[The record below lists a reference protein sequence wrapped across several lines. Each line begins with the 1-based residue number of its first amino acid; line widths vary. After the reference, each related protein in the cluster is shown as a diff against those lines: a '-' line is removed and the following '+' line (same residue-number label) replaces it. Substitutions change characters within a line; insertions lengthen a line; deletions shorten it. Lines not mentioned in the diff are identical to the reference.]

1 MIFGLNLE
9 QITINTN
16 FLKMFFMEICI
27 GYSCLKITNSRI
39 EAYNKS
45 ILVIIY
51 FFVISIISSII
62 RYQVDY
68 LASIIVLIFLLTLV
82 YSKLTKS
89 NWGYA
94 TLVVLISYSVNYI
107 FIFIGAIIDF
117 FINTIYII
125 TNDYLNLGIIT
136 IVQIFLLLNTV
147 KIRRIKHGIE
157 YLNNKIKD
165 EYLDIIIL
173 NISVIITFCSV
184 LFNSMDIDKVY
195 FKQLFFSFIIFAI
208 IMFVTIQKSIQ
219 LYYKQK
225 LLIQDLTET
234 KSDLKKSKQ
243 EIQKL
248 EKENI
253 ELSKKNHS
261 FNHKY
266 KALEHKLKE
275 HLLKT
280 EIAEEISLKDQLD
293 DLSKEIYV
301 VPQNTDLSKTNI
313 EKIDDMLKFMQSE
326 CDEHKITFNLQVIG
340 NIYHM
345 TNNFISQEELQILI
359 ADHIKDAIIAI
370 NHSDNINKSI
380 LVKLGKIE
388 DYYGLYIYDSGIEF
402 DKETLENLGKKPITT
417 HINEGGSGMG
427 FMNTFDTLRRHNAS
441 LIIEELGKPCKENFT
456 KIIKFRFDGKNEFKV
471 ISYRNK

>member
-1 MIFGLNLE
+1 MMKDLNFVFENKNVEIFIQIIKTAMIA
-9 QITINTN
+9 ICVYYTN
-16 FLKMFFMEICI
+16 F
-27 GYSCLKITNSRI
+27 KITNKKINFDIFFVLNIIILIVVSLLSVFVRYRI
-39 EAYNKS
+39 NVFLGILSLILLISVIFSFCKAINSVTITVISTAINYSISFCSIIINFVLNKIFNIYNDY
-45 ILVIIY
+45 INLLVII
-51 FFVISIISSII
+51 VIHSILLILITKIKRWKYGITFLKNNIQNEYMDILVLNVGIVAVSSLIMLEYNNFNLALKMTPVII
-62 RYQVDY
+62 
-68 LASIIVLIFLLTLV
+68 
-82 YSKLTKS
+82 
-89 NWGYA
+89 
-94 TLVVLISYSVNYI
+94 
-107 FIFIGAIIDF
+107 
-117 FINTIYII
+117 INII
-125 TNDYLNLGIIT
+125 T
-136 IVQIFLLLNTV
+136 
-147 KIRRIKHGIE
+147 
-157 YLNNKIKD
+157 
-165 EYLDIIIL
+165 
-173 NISVIITFCSV
+173 
-184 LFNSMDIDKVY
+184 M
-195 FKQLFFSFIIFAI
+195 AI
-208 IMFVTIQKSIQ
+208 TIQKILQ
-219 LYYKQK
+219 IHYNQK
-225 LLIQDLTET
+225 SLVRELNET
-234 KSDLKKSKQ
+234 KSDLQKSKQ

-275 HLLKT
+275 ELLKT
-280 EIAEEISLKDQLD
+280 ETAEEISLKDQLD
-293 DLSKEIYV
+293 DLSKQIYV

-313 EKIDDMLKFMQSE
+313 EKIDDILKFMQSE

-345 TNNFISQEELQILI
+345 TNNFISQEELEILI

-388 DYYGLYIYDSGIEF
+388 DCYGLYIYDSGIEF
-402 DKETLENLGKKPITT
+402 EKETLENLGKKPITT

-471 ISYRNK
+471 ISYRNQ